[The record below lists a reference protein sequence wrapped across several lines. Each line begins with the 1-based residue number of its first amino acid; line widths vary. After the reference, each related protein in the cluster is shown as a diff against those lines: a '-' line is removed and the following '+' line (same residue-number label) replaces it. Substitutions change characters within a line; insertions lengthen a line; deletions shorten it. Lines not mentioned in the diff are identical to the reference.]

1 MPAPYGSPC
10 PGRDPCRPPGT
21 RCRKRRVC
29 YRKRAPRDGF
39 SSWKTDLD
47 QIVDPTAR
55 SSAHV
60 RSTWLARQAGES
72 FGFDGHALRLG
83 VGIGIATPPDDGAD
97 TNALIERADQAM
109 YEARRTRSQRSAPA

>member
-1 MPAPYGSPC
+1 M
-10 PGRDPCRPPGT
+10 
-21 RCRKRRVC
+21 
-29 YRKRAPRDGF
+29 
-39 SSWKTDLD
+39 
-47 QIVDPTAR
+47 
-55 SSAHV
+55 